1 MEKYIVMTRYEY
13 WGESGI
19 QFTDWFNG
27 NTNEMTK
34 DEALEYIKETKK
46 RFGDIDKKTHL
57 NHEYKLITVD
67 EWKSICDEY
76 QKQIDKFKER
86 DEKYYASDKWKELKH
101 KKYIARKE
109 RKKHQEEY
117 NKMMAELSKS

>member
-13 WGESGI
+13 RGENGI
-19 QFTDWFNG
+19 QFTDWFKG
-27 NTNEMTK
+27 DTSEMTK

-46 RFGDIDKKTHL
+46 GFGDIDKKTHL
-57 NHEYKLITVD
+57 KHEYKLITVD
-67 EWKSICDEY
+67 EWNSICHEI
-76 QKQIDKFKER
+76 QKQIDEFKER
-86 DEKYYASDKWKELKH
+86 DEAYFASDEWKELKH
-101 KKYIARKE
+101 KKYVARKE